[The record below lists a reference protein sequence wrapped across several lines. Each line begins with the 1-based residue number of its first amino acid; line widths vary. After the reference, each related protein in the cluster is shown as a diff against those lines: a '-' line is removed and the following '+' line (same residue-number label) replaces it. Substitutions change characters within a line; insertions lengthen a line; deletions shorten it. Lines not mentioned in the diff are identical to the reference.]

1 MERGGSQTNLNDE
14 RVTAEAG
21 AHQSIVKIEMPR
33 ESPWKQPAVYVAI
46 LALIISVGGEWR
58 RWVALDD
65 IRSKEHDY
73 YEEVNVWQIDAFNRD
88 KDIEQLLKS
97 LDIDVTAKLG
107 PMKPPPVPKEN

>member
-1 MERGGSQTNLNDE
+1 MDGGGHQTNLNDE

-21 AHQSIVKIEMPR
+21 AHQTVLKIEMPR
-33 ESPWKQPAVYVAI
+33 ESAWKHPAVYVAI
-46 LALIISVGGEWR
+46 LALIVSLGGEWR

-73 YEEVNVWQIDAFNRD
+73 YEEVNVWQIDAFTRE
-88 KDIEQLLKS
+88 KDVEQLLKFQ
-97 LDIDVTAKLG
+97 DIDVTAKLG